1 MPTIYDI
8 PGHLLHPDKK
18 AHFIGWVKGLPSET
32 WVKRGLVKIWRQT
45 TQVDLERRDYFKMG
59 L

>member
-8 PGHLLHPDKK
+8 PKHLLSADKK
-18 AHFIGWVKGLPSET
+18 EEFIGWVKQLPSET
-32 WVKRGLVKIWRQT
+32 WVKR
-45 TQVDLERRDYFKMG
+45 DLARLWSGMTKVRFEALDYNKMG